1 MMKPIRRLLF
11 ALAPL
16 LLAACKHPLD
26 IEGQGDIVE
35 VQNGLR
41 GCSLEE
47 FQAGF
52 ARCTDND
59 VFGDE
64 AVAYRALPRP
74 GWRFSHW
81 RGICLEEDQGDC
93 GFSYSKALAEAWDS
107 RNPDTP
113 LPPLTAVFVQDG
125 NTLTGQRY
133 ITSQFGAE
141 GRNSY
146 GSLLDALLTEAGML
160 RYTTQQASSRST
172 FDRRAYDYQRQQD
185 GLLAVRPEG
194 GAYLSGGAA
203 TRTLDFLTLVDTDT
217 GDGDISV
224 AYAMQAQANGR
235 AGLFSGT
242 YYCAHISSRAPGY
255 ARFFRA
261 VFDGQGRGALNVISD
276 RWGQS
281 GSAAMQYQVFTDGT
295 TTLDYLGLRLVGGLS
310 ADGSVFAAAEI
321 DSEGRGAGICLR
333 ASSNKTLGT
342 VQGSYYGAWLNL
354 QPVTAVTDIL
364 VDVSGQTAE
373 SVLRDSLGGRSYFL
387 AQDFMLVKF
396 DGRLE
401 TRSDEGA
408 VSPDGRIMFIVDTNP
423 VSLPRLTVY
432 IKKG

>member
-1 MMKPIRRLLF
+1 MKPFRRVLF
-11 ALAPL
+11 TLAPL
-16 LLAACKHPLD
+16 LLAACKHPLS
-26 IEGQGDIVE
+26 IEGRGDIIE

-59 VFGDE
+59 VFEDE
-64 AVAYRALPRP
+64 AITYRALPRP

-81 RGICLEEDQGDC
+81 RGICPNEAQGDC
-93 GFSYSKALAEAWDS
+93 GFSYRQALAEAWDS
-107 RNPDTP
+107 RNPGRP
-113 LPPLTAVFVQDG
+113 LPPLTAVFVQEG
-125 NTLTGQRY
+125 STLAGRRY
-133 ITSQFGAE
+133 ITGQFGAE

-146 GSLLDALLTEAGML
+146 GSLLDALLADTGKL
-160 RYTTQQASSRST
+160 RYTTQQASTRST
-172 FDRRAYDYQRQQD
+172 FDRSVYDYQRQPD
-185 GLLAVRPEG
+185 GLLAIRPEG
-194 GAYLSGGAA
+194 GAFRSGGAA
-203 TRTLDFLTLVDTDT
+203 TRTLDFLIVVDTDNS
-217 GDGDISV
+217 DGDISV
-224 AYAMQAQANGR
+224 AYAMQAQSNAR
-235 AGLFSGT
+235 AGMFSGT

-261 VFDGQGRGALNVISD
+261 VFDGQGHGALNVISD

-281 GSAAMQYQVFTDGT
+281 GSAAMQYQVLTDGT

-321 DSEGRGAGICLR
+321 DSEGKGAGICLR

-342 VQGSYYGAWLNL
+342 VQGSYYGGWFNL
-354 QPVTAVTDIL
+354 QPVSAVTDIL

-373 SVLRDSLGGRSYFL
+373 SVLRDSLGGRRYL
-387 AQDFMLVKF
+387 LDRNFMLVKF

-401 TRSDEGA
+401 TRENNGA
-408 VSPDGRIMFIVDTNP
+408 VSPDGRVMFTVDTNP
-423 VSLPRLTVY
+423 ANLPRLSVY
-432 IKKG
+432 IKKAS